1 MFLKKTKI
9 IKYLIFL
16 ILIILSFLFGT
27 YSIYKRIWP
36 FNDGGF
42 LHQYFGEEDFET
54 DSYWANEV
62 VKGGYV
68 LYVRHAE
75 REKWNDIV
83 TAYDAY
89 ELINKIDARES
100 TFYRATCLTE
110 RGIEDA
116 KLLGKVFNHA
126 NVKISKIFSSPS
138 CRSRETAINAFGKI
152 DKYVPAILHATAINP
167 KEWDKMTEKLKNTIL
182 DCPDIKGSNCVISG
196 HNGTLSKYYDLLLD
210 KKNLPPARY
219 LEQIKET
226 SFHVLQIDRKNNS
239 ILYKHK
245 FEEFRDFA
253 LHVFNLAD
261 IPSWD

>member
-1 MFLKKTKI
+1 MFLKKSKI
-9 IKYLIFL
+9 IIYLLLL
-16 ILIILSFLFGT
+16 ILFLFSFLFGT
-27 YSIYKRIWP
+27 YSMYKRVWP
-36 FNDGGF
+36 FHDGGF
-42 LHQYFGEEDFET
+42 IHGYLGEENLEEDA
-54 DSYWANEV
+54 YWANEIIN
-62 VKGGYV
+62 GGYV

-89 ELINKIDARES
+89 ELKNKIDARNS
-100 TFYRATCLTE
+100 TFSRATCLTE
-110 RGIEDA
+110 KGVEDA
-116 KLLGKVFNHA
+116 KLLGEIFNHA
-126 NVKISKIFSSPS
+126 NIKISKIFSSPS
-138 CRSRETAINAFGKI
+138 CRSRETALNAFGKI

-167 KEWDKMTEKLKNTIL
+167 KEWDKMTKKLKNTIL
-182 DCPDIKGSNCVISG
+182 DCPDTKDSNCIISG

-245 FEEFRDFA
+245 CEEFRDFA

-261 IPSWD
+261 MPSWD